1 MAIGLKSNINR
12 IHCKSLRA
20 ISDKVIVHGMD
31 FGAQTLA
38 SGIIMMDDDKKSQ
51 GIKPRWA
58 QVYSIGPLAQ
68 PKTELQVGQYVLVG
82 HGRWTRGIN
91 IVDEEGE
98 KTIRAVD
105 LKDCMLVSDE
115 PQNNMAFGDK
125 EGA

>member
-20 ISDKVIVHGMD
+20 ISDKVIVHGME
-31 FGAQTLA
+31 FGSQTLQF
-38 SGIIMMDDDKKSQ
+38 GIILVDDDKKSQ

-58 QVYSIGPLAQ
+58 QVYSIGPKA
-68 PKTELQVGQYVLVG
+68 KTELKVGQYVMIL

-91 IVDEEGE
+91 IVDAEGE
-98 KTIRAVD
+98 KTIRCVD
-105 LKDCMLVSDE
+105 LKDCVLVSDE
-115 PQNNMAFGDK
+115 PQTNMAFGDQ

>member
-20 ISDKVIVHGMD
+20 INDKVIVHGMD
-31 FGAQTLA
+31 FGGQTLK
-38 SGIIMMDDDKKSQ
+38 SGIILMDDDKQSA

-58 QVYSIGPLAQ
+58 QVYSIGPNAM
-68 PKTELQVGQYVLVG
+68 TELKVGQYVLVG

-98 KTIRAVD
+98 KTIRCVD

-115 PQNNMAFGDK
+115 PQQNMAYGDK